1 MVQMES
7 PSTDKMLVDRL
18 ARFIGSQF
26 ERIGGVVDYIPADRF
41 GDQVRIQFQ
50 GHSSENI
57 LLLGHTDTVFAV
69 GEVAKRP
76 FQIRDGRATGP
87 GVFDMKAG
95 IALPPDPLEAHYLA
109 GKALLKMDRYSEA
122 RGELLISAKL
132 SPKDARP
139 YFLLAQVYDRLSDPQ
154 QASQAR
160 QIFSMMTQRRSDEAE
175 GMSDLRP

>member
-1 MVQMES
+1 LLFSNQKENA
-7 PSTDKMLVDRL
+7 
-18 ARFIGSQF
+18 ARALEYSQKAIGINRQ
-26 ERIGGVVDYIPADRF
+26 RG
-41 GDQVRIQFQ
+41 
-50 GHSSENI
+50 
-57 LLLGHTDTVFAV
+57 
-69 GEVAKRP
+69 
-76 FQIRDGRATGP
+76 
-87 GVFDMKAG
+87 
-95 IALPPDPLEAHYLA
+95 EAHYLA